1 MSTIKVSICTI
12 KIDAIPVTFVRSAD
26 DQLSVIAANSGLF
39 DEGSFNTLR
48 DSNPDML
55 AICQASILM
64 TLDSKFN
71 ASVSNELIAPLS
83 GVMKLLAQDEHADCV
98 IRPLEFIRDNIDTF
112 PWKQASIKEI

>member
-1 MSTIKVSICTI
+1 MSVVQVSICKI
-12 KIDAIPVTFVRSAD
+12 EIDAIPVTFVRSAD
-26 DQLSVIAANSGLF
+26 NKLSVIAAASGLF

-48 DSNPDML
+48 DSNPAML
-55 AICQASILM
+55 AICQASILL

-83 GVMKLLAQDEHADCV
+83 GVMKLFAEDEHAGCV
-98 IRPLEFIRDNIDTF
+98 IRPLEFIRDNIELF